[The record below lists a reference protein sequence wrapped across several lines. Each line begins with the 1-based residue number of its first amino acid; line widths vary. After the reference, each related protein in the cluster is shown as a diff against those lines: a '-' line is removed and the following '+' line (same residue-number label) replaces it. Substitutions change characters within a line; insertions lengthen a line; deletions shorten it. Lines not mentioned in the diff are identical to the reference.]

1 MRHTCYINYV
11 AMKLRELKKDVAD
24 AAKRALANL
33 WSIYHSTY
41 ALSKRYRWVLA
52 IAWFLLLFA
61 ASLNYV
67 EARIWWFLLGILP
80 FAWLAVGAA
89 MSRQGKQSTIL
100 NLVLSIFASLAA
112 SLVANYIYPSQSEL
126 PHLVTLY
133 SQQVNNKVDDVSSK
147 IDRLAVEMR
156 QRGIDPAEIKEKMD
170 LLYKECHYNLAGCAS
185 ERLRKW
191 REVGRITAGEKEIL
205 NKTVDLLLSYGDQIA
220 KEAEKLR
227 KEGNDDYAQFLE
239 SLAKLLAQGDAG
251 GIREL
256 AERRIQE
263 RREKSIRELRAAIE
277 ATKSLLSFED
287 TNDLYR
293 QLLEFE
299 PTYENYMEYAN
310 YLHQYRP
317 YEKLSLEPYRRALE
331 SARNNAAKRAAALNN
346 MAVALSDLGRREEA
360 LKAAEEATQNYR
372 ELAAKNP
379 DAFLPYLATSL
390 NNLGRDLSDLGRREE
405 ALKATE
411 EAVKIRRELAAKNPD
426 AFLPDLAGSLNN
438 LGNMLSELGRREEAL
453 KATEEAVRSLTPHFL
468 QYPEAFGGWMQ
479 VMVVNYLKRALELGR
494 KPESDLLCPLL
505 QQADALLAELRD
517 LITPLCKARD
527 SLE

>member
-1 MRHTCYINYV
+1 MR
-11 AMKLRELKKDVAD
+11 R
-24 AAKRALANL
+24 
-33 WSIYHSTY
+33 
-41 ALSKRYRWVLA
+41 
-52 IAWFLLLFA
+52 
-61 ASLNYV
+61 
-67 EARIWWFLLGILP
+67 
-80 FAWLAVGAA
+80 
-89 MSRQGKQSTIL
+89 
-100 NLVLSIFASLAA
+100 
-112 SLVANYIYPSQSEL
+112 
-126 PHLVTLY
+126 
-133 SQQVNNKVDDVSSK
+133 
-147 IDRLAVEMR
+147 
-156 QRGIDPAEIKEKMD
+156 RGIEPAEIKEKMD

-191 REVGRITAGEKEIL
+191 REIGQITAGEKEIL
-205 NKTVDLLLSYGDQIA
+205 NKTVDLLLSYGNQIA
-220 KEAEKLR
+220 IEAEKLR
-227 KEGNDDYAQFLE
+227 KEGSDDYAQFLE
-239 SLAKLLAQGDAG
+239 NLAKLLAQGDAG

-310 YLHQYRP
+310 HLHQYRP

-331 SARNNAAKRAAALNN
+331 LARNNEAKRAAALNN

-379 DAFLPYLATSL
+379 DAFLPYLA
-390 NNLGRDLSDLGRREE
+390 
-405 ALKATE
+405 
-411 EAVKIRRELAAKNPD
+411 
-426 AFLPDLAGSLNN
+426 GSLNN
-438 LGNMLSELGRREEAL
+438 LGNRLSELGRREEAL
-453 KATEEAVRSLTPHFL
+453 EAAAEAARSLTPHFL

-479 VMVVNYLKRALELGR
+479 GMVVNYLKRASELGR

-505 QQADALLAELRD
+505 QKVDGLPSELGFLILA
-517 LITPLCKARD
+517 LCKEKNEPR
-527 SLE
+527 